1 MDSTQKNGT
10 GKVAERIGLALGGGF
25 ARGIAHVGILKVLE
39 ENRVPI
45 HCVAGVSA
53 GSIVAAAFSS
63 GATAAEIGR
72 IGSEMRF
79 SDVACWSVNRM
90 GFAGSGRMEKFL
102 KRLLKRFRF
111 EEMPI
116 PLGVVATDLATGE
129 PAVFHDRGDV
139 MLPVRAS
146 CSYPGLFHPVRD
158 GSRFLVDGAMS
169 MDVPAQV
176 CRSMGATRVI
186 SVALPAP
193 GWKAPGAN
201 VFNVVNRC
209 FQIMQART
217 GQEWRSTS
225 DIVLSPDVQG
235 IQWNG
240 FASAEV
246 LIRAG
251 EDAARQA
258 LASISSWIAP
268 APQLEM
274 PGCGKI

>member
-1 MDSTQKNGT
+1 
-10 GKVAERIGLALGGGF
+10 
-25 ARGIAHVGILKVLE
+25 
-39 ENRVPI
+39 
-45 HCVAGVSA
+45 
-53 GSIVAAAFSS
+53 
-63 GATAAEIGR
+63 
-72 IGSEMRF
+72 
-79 SDVACWSVNRM
+79 
-90 GFAGSGRMEKFL
+90 MEKFL

-158 GSRFLVDGAMS
+158 GSRLLVDGAMS
-169 MDVPAQV
+169 MDIPAQV
-176 CRSMGATRVI
+176 CRNMGATRVI

-193 GWKAPGAN
+193 GWQSAGAN

-209 FQIMQART
+209 FQIMQARAEQ
-217 GQEWRSTS
+217 GWRSAS
-225 DIVLSPDVQG
+225 DLILSPDVCG

-240 FASAEV
+240 FGSAEL

-258 LASISSWIAP
+258 LGSILSWMSPVSPPCRA
-268 APQLEM
+268 
-274 PGCGKI
+274 